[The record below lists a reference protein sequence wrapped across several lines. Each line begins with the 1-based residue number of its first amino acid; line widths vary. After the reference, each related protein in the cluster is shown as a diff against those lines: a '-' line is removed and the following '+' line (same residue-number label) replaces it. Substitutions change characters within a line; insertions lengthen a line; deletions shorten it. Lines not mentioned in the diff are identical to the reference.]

1 MEQTNSTIYKW
12 RKRRKKFKPYQQ
24 IATWTARDMEHFNID
39 GDDYLA
45 VANHAQGT
53 RPMSEKDNEE
63 SWEREKCT
71 WPMIEKDNEESWEKM
86 YVTNDWKEQWGI
98 FR

>member
-1 MEQTNSTIYKW
+1 MEPTNSTIYKW

-45 VANHAQGT
+45 VANHAQGIHNFFFFDV
-53 RPMSEKDNEE
+53 PYGHKHCSVSVD
-63 SWEREKCT
+63 
-71 WPMIEKDNEESWEKM
+71 
-86 YVTNDWKEQWGI
+86 
-98 FR
+98 

>member
-53 RPMSEKDNEE
+53 
-63 SWEREKCT
+63 
-71 WPMIEKDNEESWEKM
+71 
-86 YVTNDWKEQWGI
+86 
-98 FR
+98 